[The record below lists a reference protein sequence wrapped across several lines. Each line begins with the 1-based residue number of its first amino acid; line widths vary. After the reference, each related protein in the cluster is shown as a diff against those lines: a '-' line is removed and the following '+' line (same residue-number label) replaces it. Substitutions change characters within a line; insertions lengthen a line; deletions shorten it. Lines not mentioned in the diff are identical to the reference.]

1 MRSRLSTYRTLIPN
15 WLPFPQEGAHL
26 VAQVPDDDRHVA
38 DAERIAQDDE
48 VAHEEWLTVHLEEH
62 LGDGLSFRVSAQ
74 PASGGG
80 NQSLGEADHGGTTQL
95 S

>member
-1 MRSRLSTYRTLIPN
+1 MRS
-15 WLPFPQEGAHL
+15 
-26 VAQVPDDDRHVA
+26 VP
-38 DAERIAQDDE
+38 DAERVAQELD
-48 VAHEEWLTVHLEEH
+48 VAHEKRLPGELEED
-62 LGDGLSFRVSAQ
+62 LRDGLSFRVSAQ